1 MKKYI
6 IANWKMNCSKEFVEN
21 YANSIAKNIRN
32 DVNFIIAPSHPY
44 LELARSSFNQNIA
57 IAGQDCSEFENGA
70 YTGQISAK
78 NLLDFECKYCI
89 IGHSESRQFLKY
101 NDSQITGKL
110 SILAQYDITPIYCI
124 GENLKTREDGK
135 YIEFLESQLKSIP
148 REFLNKQ
155 ILIAYEPIW
164 AIGSGIIPSSEQ
176 IQEVADFIKEFSDKN
191 NLANVAICYGGSV
204 STVNYQEILD
214 IQNIS
219 GLLIGGMALKVESV
233 SLIIGAL

>member
-21 YANSIAKNIRN
+21 YANSITKNIN
-32 DVNFIIAPSHPY
+32 HDINFIIAPSHPY
-44 LELARSSFNQNIA
+44 LELARSLFNQNIG

-78 NLLDFECKYCI
+78 NLLDFNCQYCI
-89 IGHSESRQFLKY
+89 IGHSESRKFLKY
-101 NDSQITGKL
+101 SDSQITGKL
-110 SILAQYDITPIYCI
+110 SILAKYDITPIYCI
-124 GENLKTREDGK
+124 GENLKTREDGR

-148 REFLNKQ
+148 SEFLNKQ

-164 AIGSGIIPSSEQ
+164 AIGSGVIPSSEQ

-191 NLANVAICYGGSV
+191 NFANAGICYGGSV

-219 GLLIGGMALKVESV
+219 GLLIGGMALKVGDVNS
-233 SLIIGAL
+233 IIEG